1 MVYRTAAAPTPTG
14 TALRIVG
21 NVSTGIL
28 AVLCVVVPVLRLSVG
43 WPRFPVPYEG
53 QRRRGSGDGRR

>member
-1 MVYRTAAAPTPTG
+1 
-14 TALRIVG
+14 LRIVG

-28 AVLCVVVPVLRLSVG
+28 ALLCVVVPVLRLSVG

-53 QRRRGSGDGRR
+53 QRRRGSRDEQP